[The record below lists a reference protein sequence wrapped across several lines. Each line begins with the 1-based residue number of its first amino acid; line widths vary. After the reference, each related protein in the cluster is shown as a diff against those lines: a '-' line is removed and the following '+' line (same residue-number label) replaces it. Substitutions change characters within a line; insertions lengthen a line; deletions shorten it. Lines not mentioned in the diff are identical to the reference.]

1 MNNMGLF
8 SKSDKNTKDKNRDV
22 TITINN
28 ILFKG
33 GATIQIKAEISRF
46 DSYLDNVLSG
56 PGNQEFWNDIKEKFG
71 KDIDEQELFKV
82 FLFLNLMATLSKVLE
97 NATNQLASFSIIGPW
112 GYYIYKDENILGGK
126 LDEKTFR
133 EVILRIWEYTNSKEF
148 DEKYGQNKKQK
159 DDQPK

>member
-22 TITINN
+22 TITIYN

-56 PGNQEFWNDIKEKFG
+56 PGNQTFWNDIKELFG
-71 KDIDEQELFKV
+71 NDIDEQELFKI

-97 NATNQLASFSIIGPW
+97 NAKNHLASFNIIGPW

-133 EVILRIWEYTNSKEF
+133 EAILRIWEYTNSKEF
-148 DEKYGQNKKQK
+148 DEKYKQNKEQK
-159 DDQPK
+159 DEQPK